1 MGTQKYPSL
10 MLPNTIKF
18 EYSTICVYSFIYS
31 LAKRQEL
38 SVIDVLRQKCALLR
52 STCPLTEGQS
62 TPKMARRV
70 VRLSPISTTN
80 KASPFLLSRHPD
92 VFVKDGSWCLSF
104 LLDCQTAT
112 DVKEP
117 KISRR
122 AHNASRFVRKQ
133 CCLCLSR
140 QWGRV

>member
-18 EYSTICVYSFIYS
+18 EHSTICVYSFIYS

-70 VRLSPISTTN
+70 VRLSPILEGVKSIYSNGLPLGSIHHFLILLGSHSVAKGTLFHQKTTI
-80 KASPFLLSRHPD
+80 K
-92 VFVKDGSWCLSF
+92 
-104 LLDCQTAT
+104 
-112 DVKEP
+112 
-117 KISRR
+117 
-122 AHNASRFVRKQ
+122 
-133 CCLCLSR
+133 
-140 QWGRV
+140 

>member
-70 VRLSPISTTN
+70 VRLSPISTTM
-80 KASPFLLSRHPD
+80 
-92 VFVKDGSWCLSF
+92 
-104 LLDCQTAT
+104 
-112 DVKEP
+112 
-117 KISRR
+117 IRR
-122 AHNASRFVRKQ
+122 ERASRFALFLGKQ
-133 CCLCLSR
+133 VKK
-140 QWGRV
+140 QK